1 MTTATATV
9 AVPLTAAQLEIM
21 LAEAKAAEAEQAAA
35 AEQAVDKYFTSGE
48 YIELPVKTVQPL
60 LKEWHEAKAEADASK
75 ARLEAA
81 KTALSEAMSSH
92 EVLVVEETGQMV
104 VESRVSVGMVLDASK
119 LRKEQPE
126 LAAKYQRERRSRSF
140 RVLV

>member
-1 MTTATATV
+1 MTTATV